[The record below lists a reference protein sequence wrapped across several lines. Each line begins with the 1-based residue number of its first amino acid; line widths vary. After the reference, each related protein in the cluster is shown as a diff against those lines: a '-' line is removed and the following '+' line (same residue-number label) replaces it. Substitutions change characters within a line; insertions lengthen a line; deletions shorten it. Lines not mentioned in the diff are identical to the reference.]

1 MAETDYGT
9 MPMVLA
15 RNKALKTIESETAT
29 DKEKKEAQVILN
41 QYAKKIGKKES
52 VSMPAKKESVSMPA
66 SRPKKKPVAMPKPR
80 PKNMNKGGY
89 ANCGASVSPTQSA
102 SQKMMGG
109 GYASKKM

>member
-1 MAETDYGT
+1 MAETDYGA

-29 DKEKKEAQVILN
+29 DKEKKEAQVILT
-41 QYAKKIGKKES
+41 QYAKQTG
-52 VSMPAKKESVSMPA
+52 KKESVSMPA

-89 ANCGASVSPTQSA
+89 ANCGASMSPTQSA
-102 SQKMMGG
+102 SKKMMGG